1 MALSGDHVVAIHEI
15 PSSRWDLAIATLGDG
30 GPMTVLDCDPP
41 VGLQRYAGW
50 PGADGRIHVS
60 LFTELRPHDITQ
72 EMAAREVK
80 AGMEQLALALAAD
93 ARLQALFD
101 KHGVSLEYVYD
112 YGHGAVRIGDVT
124 ASGTIT
130 LI

>member
-1 MALSGDHVVAIHEI
+1 VVAIHEI
-15 PSSRWDLAIATLGDG
+15 PSPRWDLALETLADG

-60 LFTELRPHDITQ
+60 LFTELEPHVITR
-72 EMAAREVK
+72 EIAAGEVK
-80 AGMEQLALALAAD
+80 AGLEQLGLALAAD
-93 ARLQALFD
+93 ARLQVLFD
-101 KHGVSLEYVYD
+101 KHGVSLDYVYD
-112 YGHGAVRIGDVT
+112 YGHGAVRIGHVT
-124 ASGTIT
+124 ASGRIT